1 MSVGRIC
8 PLRAHI
14 GTTDPSPLGRA
25 SGVRSSSIRRRFS
38 RMDTSPRQL
47 AAVWFADIA
56 GYTSLS
62 NRDES
67 AALRLVGIFH
77 EVAREQIEGNGG
89 TVVKFVGDGLLAYA
103 PSVASATAAVLSLRR
118 VFEDRS
124 AQAGVESYL
133 RIGMHLGDI
142 AIAPDG
148 DVFGDGVNI
157 ASRLESAAGPG
168 RIYVSEDLWR
178 QCRQRSELEFIPLG
192 PRHLK
197 GLENPVW
204 VYELAPPATDPVSTH
219 AGEPDRK
226 TTHSL
231 AILPFDVLG
240 SGDDPVFLAAGIHN
254 DLLTELTKNPSLTV
268 ISRTSVM
275 GYKQSDKPIPR
286 IAHELNVGWIV
297 EGAVQSVGNRVRLTV
312 QLIDGTTDVH
322 RWADY
327 FDRELTTESLFEIQT
342 ELTEQISA
350 SLHAEF
356 AQAGSKETA
365 GPATNSMEAYRLVTE
380 GRMQFDRKTEAGLAK
395 ARELFQR
402 AVDLDPDYAPA
413 WVGLTD
419 SLAMTADYGYGDRES
434 LLESAHAAVEKA
446 LELMPDSAEAHSS
459 LGLIAEG
466 EHDAPTAL
474 REYEKAM
481 QLGPSYADPHSW
493 HGWVCLV
500 VGRAE
505 TALVS
510 VSRAVELNPLS
521 AEAVSNLA
529 LCHLALRDPE
539 SAIAEARR
547 AGELSPG
554 FTTAAY
560 YEALAQYDMGAFHE
574 AVSTLT
580 PLSVVV
586 AGELAVSWASM
597 MPDAALAL
605 AHVRAGNHDAAR
617 EVLGTIDAEAYPFEA
632 AVVHA
637 AMGDLELA
645 FHHFAQAEHAPY
657 GPALAFH
664 HHFRDVWRDL
674 SQDPRYRE
682 IVDLVYRSWKMDPP
696 SADIAP
702 PLDGSG

>member
-1 MSVGRIC
+1 
-8 PLRAHI
+8 
-14 GTTDPSPLGRA
+14 
-25 SGVRSSSIRRRFS
+25 
-38 RMDTSPRQL
+38 MDNSPRQL

-56 GYTSLS
+56 GYTSLA

-67 AALRLVGIFH
+67 AALRLVGIFN
-77 EVAREQIEGNGG
+77 EVAREQIEDNGG
-89 TVVKFVGDGLLAYA
+89 TVVKFVGDGVLAYA
-103 PSVASATAAVLSLRR
+103 PSVTSATGAVLSLRE
-118 VFEDRS
+118 VFEERS
-124 AQAGVESYL
+124 AQTGIDAHL

-142 AIAPDG
+142 AIGPDG

-157 ASRLESAAGPG
+157 ASRLETAAGPG

-178 QCRQRSELEFIPLG
+178 QCRQRAELEFIPLG

-204 VYELAPPATDPVSTH
+204 VYELAPPATDPGSANDDA
-219 AGEPDRK
+219 AGRN

-254 DLLTELTKNPSLTV
+254 DLLTELSKNPSLTV

-275 GYKQSDKPIPR
+275 GYRQPAKSIPR

-342 ELTEQISA
+342 ELTQQISE
-350 SLHAEF
+350 SLHGEF
-356 AQAGSKETA
+356 AQAGEAA

-380 GRMQFDRKTEAGLAK
+380 GRMQFDRKTEAGLAR

-419 SLAMTADYGYGDRES
+419 SLAITADYGYGDRGS
-434 LLESAHAAVEKA
+434 LLEAAHVAVERA

-466 EHDAPTAL
+466 EHDAPKAL

-481 QLGPSYADPHSW
+481 QLGPSYADAHSW
-493 HGWVCLV
+493 HGWVSLV
-500 VGRAE
+500 VGRAGPAFE
-505 TALVS
+505 S
-510 VSRAVELNPLS
+510 VSRSVELNPLS

-529 LCHLALRDPE
+529 LSHLALRDPA
-539 SAIAEARR
+539 SAIVEARR
-547 AGELSPG
+547 AGELSPD
-554 FTTAAY
+554 FTTATY
-560 YEALAQYDMGAFHE
+560 YEALARYDMGGFQE
-574 AVSTLT
+574 AVNILT
-580 PLSVVV
+580 PLSVAV

-605 AHVRAGNHDAAR
+605 AQIRTGRPDAAR
-617 EVLGTIDAEAYPFEA
+617 EVLATIDAEVYPFEA
-632 AVVHA
+632 AMVHA
-637 AMGDLELA
+637 GMGDLQSAYEL
-645 FHHFAQAEHAPY
+645 FGRAEHAPY

-664 HHFRDVWRDL
+664 HHFRDVWKDLRD
-674 SQDPRYRE
+674 DPRYHE
-682 IVDLVYRSWKMDPP
+682 IVDLVYRSWRTEPPGGDAPP
-696 SADIAP
+696 SRDE
-702 PLDGSG
+702 SG

>member
-1 MSVGRIC
+1 
-8 PLRAHI
+8 
-14 GTTDPSPLGRA
+14 
-25 SGVRSSSIRRRFS
+25 
-38 RMDTSPRQL
+38 MDTSSRQL

-62 NRDES
+62 NRDEI

-89 TVVKFVGDGLLAYA
+89 TVVKFAGDGVLAYA
-103 PSVASATAAVLSLRR
+103 PSITSATDAVLSLRS
-118 VFEDRS
+118 VFEERA
-124 AQAGVESYL
+124 AQAGIESHL
-133 RIGMHLGDI
+133 RIGMHLGDM
-142 AIAPDG
+142 AISPDG

-157 ASRLESAAGPG
+157 ASRLENAAGPG

-178 QCRQRSELEFIPLG
+178 QCRQRAELEFVPLG
-192 PRHLK
+192 PRHFK
-197 GLENPVW
+197 GVEDPVW
-204 VYELAPPATDPVSTH
+204 VYELAPPATDPGMTNH
-219 AGEPDRK
+219 DDTETK
-226 TTHSL
+226 LHSL

-275 GYKQSDKPIPR
+275 GYRQSDKSIPR

-297 EGAVQSVGNRVRLTV
+297 EGAVQSAGNRVRLTV

-342 ELTEQISA
+342 ELTEQISE

-356 AQAGSKETA
+356 ASSVSAEDT

-380 GRMQFDRKTEAGLAK
+380 GRMQFDRKTEEGLAR

-413 WVGLTD
+413 WVGFTD
-419 SLAMTADYGYGDRES
+419 SLAMTADYGYGDREA
-434 LLESAHAAVEKA
+434 LLDAAKAAVGRA
-446 LELMPDSAEAHSS
+446 LELMPDSAEAHTS

-466 EHDAPTAL
+466 DHDAPTAL

-481 QLGPSYADPHSW
+481 QLSPSYADPHSW
-493 HGWVCLV
+493 HGWVSLV
-500 VGRAE
+500 VGRPGR
-505 TALVS
+505 ALES
-510 VSRAVELNPLS
+510 VTRSVELNPLS

-529 LCHLALRDPE
+529 LSQLALRDPE
-539 SAIAEARR
+539 SAIVEARR
-547 AGELSPG
+547 AGELSPDY
-554 FTTAAY
+554 TTADY
-560 YEALAQYDMGAFHE
+560 YEALARYDMGRFDE
-574 AVSTLT
+574 AVTLLT
-580 PLSVVV
+580 PLSLAV

-597 MPDAALAL
+597 MPDAALAIS
-605 AHVRAGNHDAAR
+605 HVRTGNQAEA
-617 EVLGTIDAEAYPFEA
+617 EKVLATIDAESYPFEA
-632 AVVHA
+632 ALVRA
-637 AMGDLELA
+637 AMGESGSAFEL
-645 FHHFAQAEHAPY
+645 FGRAEHTPY

-664 HHFRDVWRDL
+664 HHFHDIWNDL
-674 SQDPRYRE
+674 HDDPRYLG
-682 IVDLVYRSWKMDPP
+682 IVDLVYRSWKMEPP
-696 SADIAP
+696 TGAIVP
-702 PLDGSG
+702 RDGSG

>member
-1 MSVGRIC
+1 
-8 PLRAHI
+8 
-14 GTTDPSPLGRA
+14 
-25 SGVRSSSIRRRFS
+25 
-38 RMDTSPRQL
+38 MDTSPRQL

-77 EVAREQIEGNGG
+77 EVARKQIESNGG
-89 TVVKFVGDGLLAYA
+89 TVVKFVGDGVLAHA
-103 PSVASATAAVLSLRR
+103 PSTASATASVLALRQ

-124 AQAGVESYL
+124 AQAGIESHL

-142 AIAPDG
+142 AIGPDG

-157 ASRLESAAGPG
+157 ASRLEAAAGPG
-168 RIYVSEDLWR
+168 HIYVSEDLWR
-178 QCRQRSELEFIPLG
+178 QCRQRAELEFLPLG

-197 GLENPVW
+197 GVEDPVW
-204 VYELAPPATDPVSTH
+204 VYELAPPTTEPVSTH
-219 AGEPDRK
+219 DGDAGQK

-275 GYKQSDKPIPR
+275 GYRQSEKPIPR

-297 EGAVQSVGNRVRLTV
+297 EGAVQSAGNRVRLTV
-312 QLIDGTTDVH
+312 QLIDGTTDLH

-342 ELTEQISA
+342 ELTEQISE
-350 SLHAEF
+350 SLNAEF
-356 AQAGSKETA
+356 ASSELPEDT
-365 GPATNSMEAYRLVTE
+365 GPATDSMEAYRLATE
-380 GRMQFDRKTEAGLAK
+380 GRMQFDRKTEEGLAR

-402 AVDLDPDYAPA
+402 AVDLDPAYAPA

-419 SLAMTADYGYGDRES
+419 SLAMTADYGYGDREA
-434 LLESAHAAVEKA
+434 LLETAKTAVARA
-446 LELMPDSAEAHSS
+446 LELMPDSAEAHTS

-481 QLGPSYADPHSW
+481 QLSPSYADPHSW
-493 HGWVCLV
+493 HGWVSLV
-500 VGRAE
+500 VGRPGR
-505 TALVS
+505 ALES
-510 VSRAVELNPLS
+510 VTRSVELNPLS

-529 LCHLALRDPE
+529 LSQLALRDPE
-539 SAIAEARR
+539 SAIVEARR
-547 AGELSPG
+547 AGELSPD

-560 YEALAQYDMGAFHE
+560 YEALAHYDMGRFDE
-574 AVSTLT
+574 AVDILT
-580 PLSVVV
+580 PLSIAE

-597 MPDAALAL
+597 MPDAALAIS
-605 AHVRAGNHDAAR
+605 HVRKGNQTEA
-617 EVLGTIDAEAYPFEA
+617 EKVLATIDTESYPFEA
-632 AVVHA
+632 ALVHA
-637 AMGDLELA
+637 AMGELEPA
-645 FHHFAQAEHAPY
+645 FDWFARAEHAPY

-664 HHFRDVWRDL
+664 HHFRDIWKDL
-674 SQDPRYRE
+674 RTDPRFHE
-682 IVDLVYRSWKMDPP
+682 IVDLVYHSWKMEPP
-696 SADIAP
+696 PGDTP
-702 PLDGSG
+702 PGPGESG